1 VTKILIYAQ
10 DAGGARVILPV
21 VQHLLATWKADIVTI
36 THSHATQIFRNEG
49 VEVQQLENLVGKV
62 PLSSEETERLLDEFQ
77 PSLIFCT
84 TSENRYDDSNGKLI
98 RAASVKGCPCFASFD
113 HWKGWKRLDRG
124 DEKGYYLPDLLGV
137 IDERARDFGTSL
149 GVPDSRMV
157 VVGHPYLEE
166 LFLRRGRRSRDF
178 RAVAGLSD
186 TEIVCTLFT
195 QPRIEVNNRGV
206 EFHGL
211 FKNGREGRFLQI
223 FDKIEQ
229 KLEAA
234 GRSLHFFVK
243 SHPKEP
249 PVEFT
254 KARQPLVDV
263 LDSSVESSR
272 VIAGSDLVIG
282 LDSMILYEAYFSGR
296 PTISLMFDELAG
308 LDETF
313 QVVPGIL
320 PQAST
325 LDGLDS
331 LLDTMKEIILSGEPV
346 RMEEYPLSEGSV
358 GICETVIRRMLGHNS
373 GN

>member
-1 VTKILIYAQ
+1 MYV
-10 DAGGARVILPV
+10 
-21 VQHLLATWKADIVTI
+21 
-36 THSHATQIFRNEG
+36 
-49 VEVQQLENLVGKV
+49 
-62 PLSSEETERLLDEFQ
+62 
-77 PSLIFCT
+77 
-84 TSENRYDDSNGKLI
+84 
-98 RAASVKGCPCFASFD
+98 CF
-113 HWKGWKRLDRG
+113 
-124 DEKGYYLPDLLGV
+124 
-137 IDERARDFGTSL
+137 
-149 GVPDSRMV
+149 
-157 VVGHPYLEE
+157 YLEE

-178 RAVAGLSD
+178 HAVAGLSD